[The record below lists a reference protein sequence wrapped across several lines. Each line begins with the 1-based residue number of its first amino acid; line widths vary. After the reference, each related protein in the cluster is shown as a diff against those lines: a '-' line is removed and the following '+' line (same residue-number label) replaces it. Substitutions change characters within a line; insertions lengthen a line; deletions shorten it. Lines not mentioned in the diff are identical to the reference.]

1 MTDFLEFMQMENSH
15 KTGTIPVEKRLDG
28 EYEIE
33 FKDES
38 FHYPNSEEM
47 ITLNGIN
54 IRKNKE
60 DEYRE
65 SFSADKRPPG
75 VVD

>member
-15 KTGTIPVEKRLDG
+15 KTDTIPVEKRLNG

-33 FKDES
+33 FKDVS
-38 FHYPNSEEM
+38 FYYPNSEEM
-47 ITLNGIN
+47 ITLNGID
-54 IRKNKE
+54 IRKYKE

-65 SFSADKRPPG
+65 SFSAGKRPPG
-75 VVD
+75 VGD